1 MKTRHL
7 VVVAAFALA
16 GCAETC
22 PPPQDALGT
31 KVFDVFGR
39 VISLE
44 QEPAPEWPAES
55 FPFNGL
61 HQWSIAWG
69 SNSAE
74 SAVTVVIDDQVF
86 EEGNGY
92 LDDVECGNLSVA
104 FKGTYLADDGA
115 QHLFAAN
122 GRLIVWPDG
131 LDGFLDFQSSWEAVD
146 GTIGSTNGT
155 VQLSTTAPTAATDA
169 G

>member
-1 MKTRHL
+1 MSTRCF
-7 VVVAAFALA
+7 VVAAAFALA

-22 PPPQDALGT
+22 PPPQDALGS

-39 VISLE
+39 VTSLE
-44 QEPAPEWPAES
+44 QEPAPEWPAED

-61 HQWSIAWG
+61 HQWRIDWG

-74 SAVTVVIDDQVF
+74 SAMTVVIDEQVS
-86 EEGNGY
+86 EEGHGY
-92 LDDVECGNLSVA
+92 FDDVECGNLSVA
-104 FKGTYLADDGA
+104 FKGEYLADDGA
-115 QHLFAAN
+115 QYLYAAN

-131 LDGFLDFQSSWEAVD
+131 LDGFLDVQSSWETAG

-155 VQLSTTAPTAATDA
+155 VQLSTPAATVDADA